1 MRRLFCRVT
10 LTNILILLLILTLL
24 FNISLLLQ
32 ILSTIEM
39 RNKEEV
45 SSTRNKDN
53 ILKDSRIEDETLHQD
68 KLNNIPLLHRRGL
81 LLFSLFSQ

>member
-24 FNISLLLQ
+24 FNLSILLQ

-39 RNKEEV
+39 RNKEELL
-45 SSTRNKDN
+45 TRESKHRV
-53 ILKDSRIEDETLHQD
+53 LKDSSIEVETYQD
-68 KLNNIPLLHRRGL
+68 KLTKIPFLHKRGL
-81 LLFSLFSQ
+81 DLFF